1 MDSTIIVSIITLVGV
16 VIANI
21 LSFIATRKENSN
33 NFNLFIYRVEQL
45 EKKVDKHNNFA
56 QRLPIVEEQL
66 KVVNHRLSDLEGK
79 Q

>member
-66 KVVNHRLSDLEGK
+66 KVVNHRLSNLEGK